1 MIKRFYR
8 QTHWFYCADI
18 FNFTREQSNFFQK
31 LPQRLILQAMFFKQ
45 PQQSPNIWATFLRKF
60 VAHNFLKSPN
70 LVTLKRGYLFDL
82 PMHLNKNPSLAFCS
96 VCSPS
101 YLVFVACF
109 FSGEYRKRDRGGG
122 SFFDKR
128 ERGKYQVEGELQTEH
143 IAKGGKSKILKFEKK
158 RKNEK
163 MTEACIRRRRR
174 RHRCKVV

>member
-122 SFFDKR
+122 VSLTR
-128 ERGKYQVEGELQTEH
+128 EREGSIRQRGNCRPSIQLKGEKAKFSSSRRKGKM
-143 IAKGGKSKILKFEKK
+143 KK
-158 RKNEK
+158 
-163 MTEACIRRRRR
+163 
-174 RHRCKVV
+174 